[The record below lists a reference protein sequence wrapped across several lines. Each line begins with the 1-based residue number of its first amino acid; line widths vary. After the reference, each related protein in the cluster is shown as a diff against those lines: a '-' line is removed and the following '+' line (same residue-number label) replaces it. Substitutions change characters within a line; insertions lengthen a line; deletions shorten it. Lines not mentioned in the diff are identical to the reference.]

1 LVTQLQHLKKN
12 EENKNEN
19 APKAIYSV
27 CWEIHFGN
35 PIKMSVRAQE
45 KIDQIWLKSY
55 GLKPKRTVKKRAIIV
70 SVCIVAIVLL
80 VYILKRMYDEYKKE
94 QRLKESKEK
103 HMNARIKRQN
113 SEDKENELKLLAIQL
128 QGSKSEFEKKC
139 DEREKALLWHAE
151 NLARLQTQFEKE
163 NNERKNRHA
172 TDDDVKDN
180 KIKILQESLTKYS
193 NQAIAMGNQM
203 RVMAIHISKLDQ
215 NTLLERHA
223 NDKRKK
229 IKRKFEWSMYDGEG
243 LLIKKFN
250 SYEELKNDEAG
261 FADYLKKS
269 NAWEQANKVE
279 YEERQEEFERQ
290 QDREEQRAEREED
303 QRDQRKQARSEK
315 QKSYNNDFGNVDNN
329 DRKEQRQIH
338 DKPRSRTSD
347 KRKSNKAKEEVKIP
361 IEEQMKTRERELENK
376 GTLTQNEV
384 LELEYIQDELANW
397 MEKKPSDSTSF

>member
-1 LVTQLQHLKKN
+1 MKKI
-12 EENKNEN
+12 KNEN

-163 NNERKNRHA
+163 NVERKNRHG
-172 TDDDVKDN
+172 TEDVIEQE
-180 KIKILQESLTKYS
+180 KIKILQDALIKHA

-203 RVMAIHISKLDQ
+203 RVMAIHISK
-215 NTLLERHA
+215 
-223 NDKRKK
+223 
-229 IKRKFEWSMYDGEG
+229 
-243 LLIKKFN
+243 
-250 SYEELKNDEAG
+250 
-261 FADYLKKS
+261 
-269 NAWEQANKVE
+269 
-279 YEERQEEFERQ
+279 
-290 QDREEQRAEREED
+290 
-303 QRDQRKQARSEK
+303 
-315 QKSYNNDFGNVDNN
+315 
-329 DRKEQRQIH
+329 
-338 DKPRSRTSD
+338 
-347 KRKSNKAKEEVKIP
+347 
-361 IEEQMKTRERELENK
+361 
-376 GTLTQNEV
+376 
-384 LELEYIQDELANW
+384 
-397 MEKKPSDSTSF
+397 